1 MEPKSIKLRNDATLT
16 IREAKKKDAAYIL
29 EYVNRI
35 AGETDF
41 FTFGPGEF
49 DLSLEQEEQFIE
61 KHLNSENKLFVIA
74 QIDQELVGN
83 LGFTGGDRPRLRHA
97 GEFGC
102 GVLKEYWGLGI
113 GSGLVEILID
123 WARSSGIIRK
133 INLKVRLDNERAI
146 KLYER
151 FGFVREG
158 LISRESF
165 FDGQFYDHIIMGLQI
180 D

>member
-1 MEPKSIKLRNDATLT
+1 MKLRNDATLT
-16 IREAKKKDAAYIL
+16 IREAKKEDAAGIL
-29 EYVNRI
+29 EYVNTI

-41 FTFGPGEF
+41 LTFGPGEF
-49 DLSLEQEEQFIE
+49 NLSLEQEEQFIE
-61 KHLNSENKLFVIA
+61 KHLNSDNKLFVIA
-74 QIDQELVGN
+74 QIDQELAGN
-83 LGFTGGDRPRLRHA
+83 LGFTGGDRPKLRHV

-102 GVLKEYWGLGI
+102 GVLKEHWGLGI

-151 FGFVREG
+151 FGFVNEG

-165 FDGQFYDHIIMGLQI
+165 FDGQFYDHIVMGLQI

>member
-1 MEPKSIKLRNDATLT
+1 VEPKSMKLRNGATLT
-16 IREAKKKDAAYIL
+16 IREAKKEDAVQLL
-29 EYVNRI
+29 EYVNKI

-61 KHLNSENKLFVIA
+61 KHLNSNNKLFVIA
-74 QIDQELVGN
+74 QIDQELAGN

-113 GSGLVEILID
+113 GSGLVENLID

-151 FGFVREG
+151 FGFVNEG

-165 FDGQFYDHIIMGLQI
+165 FDIQS
-180 D
+180 